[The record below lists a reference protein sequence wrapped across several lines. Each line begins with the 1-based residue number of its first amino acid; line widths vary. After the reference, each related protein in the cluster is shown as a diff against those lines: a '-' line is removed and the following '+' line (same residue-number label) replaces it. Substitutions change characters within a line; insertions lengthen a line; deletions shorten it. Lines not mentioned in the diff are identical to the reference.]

1 MSAAPIFI
9 CATLGVLLTSTAWSV
24 EKSAEQPVIT
34 LTRMEVLDNRHKIR
48 PGDLLFIK
56 IETDK
61 QREHDQVVS
70 ANGEVK
76 GPNFGQMKAVGMTP
90 KDLAFRIQA
99 KLGRAGVAVS
109 SVLVS
114 HIHPHPS
121 QVADVKKTPS
131 VILFGFVSKQGRYE
145 LLDGQELTV
154 SGLLRRAGGHVSE
167 RTLPK
172 IVIIRKTPQ
181 GNKRILVNAKAIL
194 IEKDSEYDLFLR
206 PDDVVLVE

>member
-1 MSAAPIFI
+1 MLLASAARGEEKVLVPPV
-9 CATLGVLLTSTAWSV
+9 ATLTS
-24 EKSAEQPVIT
+24 
-34 LTRMEVLDNRHKIR
+34 MDVLDNRHKIR

-70 ANGEVK
+70 ANGEIK
-76 GPNFGQMKAVGMTP
+76 GPNFGQMKAVGVTP

-109 SVLVS
+109 SVLVA
-114 HIHPHPS
+114 HIRPHPS
-121 QVADVKKTPS
+121 QDADVKKTPS
-131 VILFGFVSKQGRYE
+131 VILFGFVSKQGRYD

-167 RTLPK
+167 RTIPK
-172 IVIIRKTPQ
+172 IVINRKTPQ
-181 GNKRILVNAKAIL
+181 GNKRILVNTKAIL
-194 IEKDSEYDLFLR
+194 LQKRSEYDLFLR
-206 PDDVVLVE
+206 PEDVVIVE